1 MEDLEKVA
9 SLYEGIISEMCYSY
23 REEGFAQT
31 VEEGISIVV
40 DFYADHSGGLEG
52 FYSTEYEGNFYIN
65 NECYRFRMLDIFC
78 DEGSFEIYE
87 KYSEEDLQPDD
98 RGYVDLSNVEVSEE
112 VILKEN
118 NIMATVNGNGLDLVT
133 VILMDEDKDLEG
145 KQAIVAKFEDIVLES
160 GMTDSDLM
168 LALALEH
175 DVAGAL
181 KDHNEK
187 RSEVTSK
194 SMLARH
200 GNEVKLQP
208 VTIRDLK
215 VIVK

>member
-1 MEDLEKVA
+1 MDDVFC
-9 SLYEGIISEMCYSY
+9 SE
-23 REEGFAQT
+23 T
-31 VEEGISIVV
+31 K
-40 DFYADHSGGLEG
+40 
-52 FYSTEYEGNFYIN
+52 
-65 NECYRFRMLDIFC
+65 
-78 DEGSFEIYE
+78 FEIE
-87 KYSEEDLQPDD
+87 DKDSDADLQPDD
-98 RGYVDLSNVEVSEE
+98 RGYVDLSSVEVDEE
-112 VILKEN
+112 VILEEN
-118 NIMATVNGNGLDLVT
+118 NIMAAVNGNGLDLVT

-145 KQAIVAKFEDIVLES
+145 KQVIVAKFEDIVLES

-181 KDHNEK
+181 KKHNEM
-187 RSEVTSK
+187 RNGVVSK

>member
-1 MEDLEKVA
+1 MEDLEQVA
-9 SLYEGIISEMCYSY
+9 SLYTGYVSEMCYSS
-23 REEGFAQT
+23 RKEGFAQV
-31 VEEGISIVV
+31 VEEGVSIVV
-40 DFYADHSGGLEG
+40 DFYSDHTGGLEG
-52 FYSTEYEGNFYIN
+52 FYSTEYEGSFYID
-65 NECYRFRMLDIFC
+65 NECYRFRMLDVFC
-78 DEGSFEIYE
+78 DEGLFEIHE
-87 KYSEEDLQPDD
+87 KCSEEDLQPDD
-98 RGYVDLSNVEVSEE
+98 RGYVDLTNVEVDEE

-118 NIMATVNGNGLDLVT
+118 NIMTATNNGLDLVT

-145 KQAIVAKFEDIVLES
+145 KQAIVAKFEDIVLEA

-181 KDHNEK
+181 KKHNTM
-187 RSEVTSK
+187 RSDVVSK

-200 GNEVKLQP
+200 GNEVNLQP